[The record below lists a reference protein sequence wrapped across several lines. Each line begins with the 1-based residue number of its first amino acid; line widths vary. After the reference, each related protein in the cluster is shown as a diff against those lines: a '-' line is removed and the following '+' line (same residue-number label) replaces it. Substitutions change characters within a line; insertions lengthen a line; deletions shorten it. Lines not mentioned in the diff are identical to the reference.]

1 MFLKIPQI
9 SQENTLCHL
18 FYITSLGDCFCENI
32 KALLLVHVSRVYAK
46 VTMTWNWDNRSIS
59 LISDAVVKL
68 VWNNDLSEKCDNNW
82 NNFMDFKNIIVFV
95 DGHLYT
101 QPATCMFKVS
111 GRNTRTECEI
121 CSLSTIKTP
130 ERRQVYRSGVFIV
143 NFEHILHLVLVF
155 LLLTLNR

>member
-1 MFLKIPQI
+1 MSHCPQFSNLTYSRLFFYFAIPWKQKQLAEVFLKIPQN

-18 FYITSLGDCFCENI
+18 FYITSLGDCLCENI
-32 KALLLVHVSRVYAK
+32 KALLLVHVSREYAK
-46 VTMTWNWDNRSIS
+46 VTMTWNWSNNRSIS

-101 QPATCMFKVS
+101 QPAI
-111 GRNTRTECEI
+111 I
-121 CSLSTIKTP
+121 CSKLAV
-130 ERRQVYRSGVFIV
+130 E
-143 NFEHILHLVLVF
+143 ILEQSVKYAHYQQ
-155 LLLTLNR
+155 